1 MSPVVG
7 AVASTRNFGIFF
19 YIKVL
24 EVLTIVAP
32 TENPKKKL
40 QLKVLNP
47 IHISIRDCPHL
58 SKIIAPPLLVV
69 MVLLLWLGL
78 HNRFHD

>member
-1 MSPVVG
+1 MHISLD
-7 AVASTRNFGIFF
+7 ASKCFNGFRQGRREHGSSGGSCLHWNFWNFF

-47 IHISIRDCPHL
+47 IHIPIRDCPH
-58 SKIIAPPLLVV
+58 
-69 MVLLLWLGL
+69 
-78 HNRFHD
+78 

>member
-1 MSPVVG
+1 MGPMG
-7 AVASTRNFGIFF
+7 AVSPIGIFGFFF

-40 QLKVLNP
+40 QLKVLN
-47 IHISIRDCPHL
+47 RYTFL
-58 SKIIAPPLLVV
+58 LEIAPTEVKFSLR
-69 MVLLLWLGL
+69 
-78 HNRFHD
+78 H

>member
-1 MSPVVG
+1 MYNFFLLVRGGESMSPVVG
-7 AVASTRNFGIFF
+7 AVAPTGIFGIFF

-47 IHISIRDCPHL
+47 IHIPIRDCPH
-58 SKIIAPPLLVV
+58 
-69 MVLLLWLGL
+69 W
-78 HNRFHD
+78 R